1 MLYNVIISILTLLF
15 HNTDVLSNNNPI
27 PVTILSGSLGAGK
40 TTTLNHILESE
51 QELNAAVLVN
61 DMGEVNVDADL
72 VERESDLTQN
82 DDEII
87 EMSNGCI
94 CCRLRGDMLD
104 EVGRLADER
113 NFEYLLVESSGISEP
128 IPVAQTFARGF
139 EDADF
144 DPTGVYELDTMV
156 SLVDAHSF
164 WKGFDS
170 GKALTDDSVDPQG
183 NRVPEEALM
192 DQIEFCDVL
201 LLNKCDLVP
210 DVELEAIEALLK
222 TLQPRAKIIRTEH
235 GAVDPKEIL
244 NTGRF
249 DFKWASQSAGWKR
262 ELQQGHHHESA
273 SDEHGVASFVFD
285 ADRPFHPERLSELFT
300 SLPDGII
307 RAKGFFWSA
316 GREDVAMGLD
326 KSGQS
331 VRAGPKGT
339 WVATLPKAQQQRYF
353 AARPGIKENW
363 DEQWG
368 DRGSELV
375 FIGREFDQESLVADL
390 EDCVLSDAE
399 MDENWNSYPDPFGR
413 DEQRELV
420 LADD

>member
-1 MLYNVIISILTLLF
+1 MLS
-15 HNTDVLSNNNPI
+15 SNDPI
-27 PVTILSGSLGAGK
+27 PVTVLSGSLGAGK
-40 TTTLNHILESE
+40 TTTLNHILSSE
-51 QELNAAVLVN
+51 QELNAAVVVN

-72 VERESDLTQN
+72 VERESELTQN
-82 DDEII
+82 DEEII
-87 EMSNGCI
+87 ELSNGCI

-104 EVGRLADER
+104 EVGRLAEQRD
-113 NFEYLLVESSGISEP
+113 FEYLLVESSGISEP

-139 EDADF
+139 EDAEF

-156 SLVDAHSF
+156 SVVDAHSF
-164 WKGFDS
+164 WQGFDS
-170 GKALTDDSVDPQG
+170 GQVLTDDEMEPQG

-210 DVELEAIEALLK
+210 DDELEEMEAVLK

-235 GAVDPKEIL
+235 GAVNPEEIL

-249 DFKWASQSAGWKR
+249 DFEAASQSAGWKR
-262 ELQQGHHHESA
+262 ELQHGHHHESA
-273 SDEHGVASFVFD
+273 TEEHGVTSFVFD
-285 ADRPFHPERLSELFT
+285 ADRPFHPERIARLFAD
-300 SLPDGII
+300 LPDGIV

-316 GREDVAMGLD
+316 GREDIAMGLD
-326 KSGQS
+326 KAGQS
-331 VRAGPKGT
+331 VRAGPNGT
-339 WVATLPKAQQQRYF
+339 WIATLPKAQREKYL
-353 AARPGIKENW
+353 AARPGLRDDW
-363 DEQWG
+363 DDQWG

-375 FIGREFDQESLVADL
+375 FIGREFDQETLTGRL

-399 MDENWNSYPDPFGR
+399 MAEDWSEYPDPFTA
-413 DEQRELV
+413 DKQRELA